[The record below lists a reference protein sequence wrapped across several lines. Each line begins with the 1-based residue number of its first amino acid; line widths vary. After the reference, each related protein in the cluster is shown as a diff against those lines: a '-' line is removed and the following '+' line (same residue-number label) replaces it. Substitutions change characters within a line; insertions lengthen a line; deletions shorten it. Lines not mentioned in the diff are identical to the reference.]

1 MISILVVDDTILYR
15 KLVSDIVAS
24 VPGVRVI
31 GTASNGKI
39 ALSRIA
45 MLKPDLVTLDVEMP
59 EMNGIEVLEAAR
71 GAGMASAFLMVSALT
86 TRGADLSLR
95 AIELGALDAVA
106 KPDGE
111 PGGREKFEL
120 ELKSRVE
127 AFVRR
132 GEIRKILGERSRP
145 AEASQPGPQSGT
157 GRIPSSGSSQPSS
170 YLPHQSVAA
179 GAAVSSAAAPARSS
193 AAAPPPGGRR
203 PAGPCEIVAIG
214 ISTGG
219 PAALLELIPALPGDV
234 AVPILIVQH
243 MPPLFTASLA
253 HSLEIRG
260 KLRCKEGENGEVLRG
275 GTVYI
280 APGGRHMRIDL
291 GADAMT
297 KVLRVTD
304 DAPENQCRPSVDY
317 LFRSVARHYYGRA
330 LALVMTGM
338 GEDGARAAGD
348 IKRAGG
354 EVIVQDEESSVVW
367 GMPGATVARGFAD
380 EILPL
385 GGLAEAIVA
394 RLR

>member
-15 KLVSDIVAS
+15 RLVSDIAS
-24 VPGVRVI
+24 AVPGVRVV

-59 EMNGIEVLEAAR
+59 ELNGIEVLEAAK
-71 GAGMASAFLMVSALT
+71 GAGISSAFLMVSALT
-86 TRGADLSLR
+86 TKGADLSLR
-95 AIELGALDAVA
+95 AIELGALDAIA
-106 KPDGE
+106 KPEGDATS
-111 PGGREKFEL
+111 REKFEF
-120 ELKSRVE
+120 ELKTRIE

-132 GEIRKILGERSRP
+132 GEIRNILGGGSRTGVP
-145 AEASQPGPQSGT
+145 S
-157 GRIPSSGSSQPSS
+157 GRI
-170 YLPHQSVAA
+170 
-179 GAAVSSAAAPARSS
+179 AAAPIAGE
-193 AAAPPPGGRR
+193 PPVPTASRKDLGSETGPPIPRGSRGRR
-203 PAGPCEIVAIG
+203 EIVAIG

-219 PAALLELIPALPGDV
+219 PAALLELIPALPADLS
-234 AVPILIVQH
+234 VPVLVVQH

-253 HSLEIRG
+253 HSLEQRG
-260 KLRCKEGENGEVLRG
+260 RLRCKEGENGEVIKA

-280 APGGRHMRIDL
+280 APGGRQMRVDL

-304 DAPENQCRPSVDY
+304 DPPENQCRPSVDY
-317 LFRSVARHYYGRA
+317 LFRSVARQYYGRA

-338 GEDGARAAGD
+338 GEDGSKAAGD

-354 EVIVQDEESSVVW
+354 EVIVQDEGSSVVW
-367 GMPGATVARGFAD
+367 GMPGATVAKGFAD

-385 GGLAEAIVA
+385 GSLAEAIVA
-394 RLR
+394 RLG